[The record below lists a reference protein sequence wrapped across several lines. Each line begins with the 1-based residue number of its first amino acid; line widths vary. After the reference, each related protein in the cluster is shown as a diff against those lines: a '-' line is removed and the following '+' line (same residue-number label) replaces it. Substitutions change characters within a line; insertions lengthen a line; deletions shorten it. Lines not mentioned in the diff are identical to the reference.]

1 MISLVTAVF
10 TNLRILIIILINLR
24 IGRELHKKIVK
35 ELEVGDMIE
44 FFNRV
49 PMGRIMNRL
58 SKDIINI
65 DMSIA
70 MIISGTLSQI
80 GSILFCLAFFVKYV
94 DIYILIPITFFV
106 FLIILLIVFFLKTY
120 REVIRLEAI
129 SRSPIC

>member
-1 MISLVTAVF
+1 M
-10 TNLRILIIILINLR
+10 RILIIILINLR

-35 ELEVGDMIE
+35 ELEVADMIE

-70 MIISGTLSQI
+70 IIISGTLSTI
-80 GSILFCLAFFVKYV
+80 GSIVFSLAFFVKYV